1 LLIILDLLLGDLDEE
16 GLHLLAFLVLLLLQL
31 LLLGD
36 QRFLLV
42 LQAVKLSS
50 ELLLFL
56 LLLKKKLGGVLF
68 LLPQELLLQF
78 LVLVVRLDQR
88 LEVFI
93 DLLLILQRLLF
104 EVRERLLQLDELLE
118 GADELGLRL
127 NVLAL
132 LESLYHTHLQLYAF
146 KDIFCALLLDSE
158 LVYIAELSTSP
169 FNRLLQVGDFGHQSG
184 WLYIIIGRWHL
195 RGCDGSF
202 SLLLFGLRESILNL
216 RCWHLRKSVA
226 DSLID
231 GAELKAQIGIA
242 MIAAEAHKRLL

>member
-1 LLIILDLLLGDLDEE
+1 MLIILDLLLGDLDEE

-56 LLLKKKLGGVLF
+56 LLLKKKLGGMLF

-93 DLLLILQRLLF
+93 DLLLVLQRLLF

-132 LESLYHTHLQLYAF
+132 LESLDNTHLQLYAF

-169 FNRLLQVGDFGHQSG
+169 FNRLLQVGDLGQQSG
-184 WLYIIIGRWHL
+184 WLYIII
-195 RGCDGSF
+195 
-202 SLLLFGLRESILNL
+202 
-216 RCWHLRKSVA
+216 
-226 DSLID
+226 
-231 GAELKAQIGIA
+231 
-242 MIAAEAHKRLL
+242 